1 MISIE
6 QLFADQKAWSS
17 ETFGDHMDPTGV
29 IDHIRKE
36 LDEIKAKPDD
46 PEEWADMAILALDG
60 AWRSGLSMVDRM
72 AKAYNGVLNSELSAI
87 ADMDSDSTGIVESL
101 IVIIEKAIE
110 GLPKESNWGVL
121 LGEALIGLQLADP
134 YSKPH
139 VHIAAKQAKNR
150 ERKWPDKADQDP
162 TKAIEH
168 VRDDDEG

>member
-1 MISIE
+1 MSSIE

-60 AWRSGLSMVDRM
+60 TWRSGLSMADRM
-72 AKAYNGVLNSELSAI
+72 LDPYNEVLNSELSAI
-87 ADMDSDSTGIVESL
+87 ADMDSDDTGIVDKL
-101 IVIIEKAIE
+101 IVDIEKAIE
-110 GLPKESNWGVL
+110 GLPNESDWGLL
-121 LGEALIGLQLADP
+121 LGDAIIGVQLADP
-134 YSKPH
+134 YSKPY

-150 ERKWPDKADQDP
+150 KRKWPDKADQDP

-168 VRDDDEG
+168 VRDDDE